1 MCHMRKNP
9 DATMR
14 QFLIFNYENPLSLA
28 ETQSTQRKTSYICVQ
43 NCKKAQF
50 CPHTQHLTVLKF
62 YPQGC
67 GFAGMNPS
75 HIPSEKHA
83 LSAFSVARVNA
94 VNGRENKAVSVN
106 IGGVTMETYKK
117 GKLYTINISDLNA
130 DPNQPRKYLDPQA
143 L

>member
-1 MCHMRKNP
+1 
-9 DATMR
+9 
-14 QFLIFNYENPLSLA
+14 
-28 ETQSTQRKTSYICVQ
+28 
-43 NCKKAQF
+43 
-50 CPHTQHLTVLKF
+50 
-62 YPQGC
+62 
-67 GFAGMNPS
+67 MNPS